1 MTGLELFY
9 LLQGLIKSEE
19 KSVDEFHARFSELE
33 ETLENLQD
41 QITNP
46 VLKFSIFDPLRNDAA
61 RRLRLQRVNILIS
74 I

>member
-61 RRLRLQRVNILIS
+61 RRLRLQRVKILIS